1 MNALVD
7 LLNNPWVQMI
17 CWVAAAAMVLR
28 LMKGAG
34 MCWNLLAAGILLYG
48 VLYTTAPNYGME
60 KASRFAVLGMI
71 AFVAPLMIGYDSKAI
86 FRILIALFAI
96 GLLLSVGTILAP
108 HAGVIRSG
116 AEQSYYI

>member
-48 VLYTTAPNYGME
+48 FRVVFKLMPFYD
-60 KASRFAVLGMI
+60 KAI
-71 AFVAPLMIGYDSKAI
+71 AWPQIMRYMIGI
-86 FRILIALFAI
+86 IGGLVLLIAI
-96 GLLLSVGTILAP
+96 ID
-108 HAGVIRSG
+108 
-116 AEQSYYI
+116 YYHSKLKPIMEMV